1 MAEHAI
7 PEQEIPPPGRRDWI
21 ALLSA
26 ILGAFMAI
34 LDIQII
40 NSSLKD
46 IQGALSATIE
56 EGSWISTSYLVAE
69 IIIIPLAAWLTTI
82 FSPRRFAVG
91 ISTLFVLASLLC
103 SMAWNLES
111 MIVFRALQ
119 GLAGGALIP
128 FAFTLIL
135 TKLPPASR
143 PKGMAMF
150 AITATFAP
158 SIGPT
163 IGGWLTEN
171 FGWEYIFYINIV
183 PGILMASGLMYG
195 LDKAAPRW
203 ELLRQG
209 DYFGIATMA
218 AGLGCL
224 QVFLEEGHREDW
236 FESSAMVTL
245 AVVSFISLVCFII
258 LQLSRPNPLVN
269 LRLLKERNF
278 LFGSLANIGLGVGLY
293 GTVFVLP
300 VYLAQIQQYNALQIG
315 QVIMWMGFPQLLIIP
330 LVPILMKFVDA
341 RLICAT
347 GFFLFAFASFFSGSL
362 NLNFAGDQ
370 FIAIQIF
377 RAFGQPMVLV
387 PMSILATAMI
397 PPSQAGSASS
407 LYNILRNLGG
417 AIGIAALATILDS
430 RAKHY
435 YEILRESITP
445 GNAAFT
451 DRMELL
457 TAQLGNEQSAFQL
470 LSNQVH
476 QQASIMAFN
485 DAFHLI
491 AIMLGFS
498 MVFVL
503 LTKAIPKPVAA
514 KPATA
519 NEKNLESPHP

>member
-1 MAEHAI
+1 MAEGVA
-7 PEQEIPPPGRRDWI
+7 EQIIPPPSRRDWI

-46 IQGALSATIE
+46 IQGALSATVE
-56 EGSWISTSYLVAE
+56 EGSWISTAYLVAE
-69 IIIIPLAAWLTTI
+69 IIIIPLAAWLTMVL
-82 FSPRRFAVG
+82 SPRRFAVVM
-91 ISTLFVLASLLC
+91 SSLFVIASLLC
-103 SMAWNLES
+103 SMAWSLES
-111 MIVFRALQ
+111 MIIFRVLQ

-128 FAFTLIL
+128 FAFMLIL
-135 TKLPPASR
+135 TKLPARDR

-163 IGGWLTEN
+163 IGGWLTEHY
-171 FGWEYIFYINIV
+171 GWEYIFYINIV
-183 PGILMASGLMYG
+183 PGLLMISGLLYG
-195 LDKAAPRW
+195 LDKSPPRW
-203 ELLRQG
+203 ALLKQG
-209 DYFGIATMA
+209 DYAGILTMA
-218 AGLGCL
+218 LGLGCL

-236 FESSAMVTL
+236 LESRWMVVL
-245 AVVSFISLVCFII
+245 AVIAFVSLVTFVI
-258 LQLSRPNPLVN
+258 LQLSRDNPLIN
-269 LRLLKERNF
+269 LRLFKDRNF

-300 VYLAQIQQYNALQIG
+300 VYLAQIQHYNALQIG
-315 QVIMWMGFPQLLIIP
+315 QVIMWMGVPQLLIIP
-330 LVPILMKFVDA
+330 LVPILMRYIDA

-362 NLNFAGDQ
+362 SLDFAGEQ
-370 FIAIQIF
+370 FIGIQIF
-377 RAFGQPMVLV
+377 RALGQPMVLV

-417 AIGIAALATILDS
+417 AVGIAALATILDS

-435 YEILRESITP
+435 FDFLREHIVP
-445 GNAAFT
+445 GNPAVEE
-451 DRMELL
+451 RLSVL
-457 TAQLGNEQSAFQL
+457 TAQLGDPQAALMMLN
-470 LSNQVH
+470 NQVH
-476 QQASIMAFN
+476 QQAQIMAYN

-491 AIMLGFS
+491 GILLACS
-498 MVFVL
+498 MVFIL
-503 LTKAIPKPVAA
+503 LVRPLPKIPPAA
-514 KPATA
+514 
-519 NEKNLESPHP
+519 H